1 MKTQI
6 ILTTLLSLILLIGIA
21 TLLFYIVAL
30 IEKKNYVTKKY
41 EDLRYLIYNAIG
53 AFLLILIFLLAL
65 PYIVPDDMISAVR
78 YGSLLL
84 IKIAVAIW
92 VSKEA
97 KKLNRNPLLWFLL
110 GFLEFH
116 AAFIAL
122 ALGKTIYKVH
132 KDDKILFSDLE
143 SEYDEK
149 VNSFKELNN
158 ALKKLDKESLI
169 YKKEYKEPLA
179 KIKHQYSIKFDEM
192 IKKLTT
198 SRVKEKSVEKLNR
211 ALNAGV
217 INKDEFDMKIS
228 KL

>member
-1 MKTQI
+1 MNKRYTQFYYHAGDEHFRYTDYGKQNF
-6 ILTTLLSLILLIGIA
+6 ILINYHKDKNNWFSLYLKSDGEIKDDINLNLDG
-21 TLLFYIVAL
+21 
-30 IEKKNYVTKKY
+30 KNY
-41 EDLRYLIYNAIG
+41 R
-53 AFLLILIFLLAL
+53 
-65 PYIVPDDMISAVR
+65 
-78 YGSLLL
+78 
-84 IKIAVAIW
+84 
-92 VSKEA
+92 KEA